1 MIVRKAAQSPHPHSV
16 KPVYERL
23 NQLVRQLSC
32 GGDAADQKSY
42 IAENL
47 IHNNPA
53 IAIRTHRAPF

>member
-1 MIVRKAAQSPHPHSV
+1 MIVRKAAQSPHAHPI
-16 KPVYERL
+16 KPAYESFD
-23 NQLVRQLSC
+23 QLVRQLSC